1 MPAVDAKRAR
11 GPGKEE
17 KLMGKTTNTAFATG
31 LAVTAIITAG
41 LGCGPREASDT
52 AATTPADS
60 ETAPDREL
68 PQPGEVD
75 VEYSNGLATV
85 RSNGALRL
93 AVLEQ
98 LAAQAGFEITA
109 EKIDA
114 QPITLQIER
123 VSLIEAIASI
133 LEGLAYTLEYKFDEA
148 SKTRMIARIK
158 IGDTLEDSAANVAEQ
173 APTDEP
179 RMRDRAPSIATRTA
193 EGARSDRM
201 EPAREARTAEQAE
214 LLSEL
219 DNPDPEARA
228 EAAEWIDLDGEAL
241 ERLIS
246 LLESDPDAEVR
257 AAIVDRLGDE
267 GSPAAMAAL
276 VVALRDPDPEVV
288 MLAIETLE
296 FEGGDW
302 LIPELTPLLAHSDPD
317 VRDTAG
323 DAIEFLK

>member
-1 MPAVDAKRAR
+1 
-11 GPGKEE
+11 
-17 KLMGKTTNTAFATG
+17 
-31 LAVTAIITAG
+31 
-41 LGCGPREASDT
+41 
-52 AATTPADS
+52 
-60 ETAPDREL
+60 
-68 PQPGEVD
+68 
-75 VEYSNGLATV
+75 
-85 RSNGALRL
+85 
-93 AVLEQ
+93 
-98 LAAQAGFEITA
+98 
-109 EKIDA
+109 
-114 QPITLQIER
+114 
-123 VSLIEAIASI
+123 
-133 LEGLAYTLEYKFDEA
+133 
-148 SKTRMIARIK
+148 
-158 IGDTLEDSAANVAEQ
+158 
-173 APTDEP
+173 
-179 RMRDRAPSIATRTA
+179 
-193 EGARSDRM
+193 M

-317 VRDTAG
+317 VRETAG